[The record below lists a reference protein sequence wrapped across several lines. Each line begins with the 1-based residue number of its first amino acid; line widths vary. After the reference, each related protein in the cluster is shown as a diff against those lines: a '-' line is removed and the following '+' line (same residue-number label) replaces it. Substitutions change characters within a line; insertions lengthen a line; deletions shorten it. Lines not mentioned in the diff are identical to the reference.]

1 MGGLASRVLRGSAW
15 VGVLRVV
22 QKGMGAAREI
32 ILARLLFPE
41 DFGLFGI
48 ASLLLLG
55 FEVLTRTGFKDAII
69 HIRGEI
75 KPYLHTTYW
84 IKVLR
89 GFLIA
94 GIVYMGAPLVASFF
108 GEPEVI
114 PIVRVL
120 AFVQVFRGLRSIGIV
135 VLRREMNFRDES
147 LYQMTGVF
155 VNFVVTVGL
164 GVLWRDVWALVWG
177 RIAGEIVLMAASFW
191 FHGYRPKFFFDTDK
205 AIELFQFGIW
215 LLGAG
220 IVSYVALQADNI
232 VAGRWI
238 SASALGVYQMGYLIS
253 NLPAKEFA
261 KQVSK
266 VVQSGYA
273 EIQED
278 KERLKTVYQKTLLS
292 VWTIV
297 LPATVGMMIT
307 ADVLVRGVLGEKWLD
322 IIPILPILAFGAL
335 FRAIGS
341 SIGSLFKATGH
352 TSFVFRV
359 ETLRSGILLGG
370 LGISVYLGAG
380 LEGIAWAFAAS
391 TVGMLCF
398 DLLLVSRTIGG
409 IGILARNTLP
419 GIGAVL
425 VMALSVYGVALVC
438 PEEWVHLRLAI
449 LVGTGVVTYPL
460 MHFILERRMA
470 YRPLEFLYRSLV
482 EQI

>member
-1 MGGLASRVLRGSAW
+1 VI
-15 VGVLRVV
+15 
-22 QKGMGAAREI
+22 QKGIGFARQI

-48 ASLLLLG
+48 ATLLLVG

-75 KPYLHTTYW
+75 EPYLHTTYW

-89 GFLIA
+89 GFLLA
-94 GIVYMGAPLVASFF
+94 GIVYVGAPFAADFF
-108 GEPEVI
+108 GEPAVT
-114 PIVRVL
+114 PIIRVL
-120 AFVQVFRGLRSIGIV
+120 GLVPLFRGLRSVGVV

-155 VNFVVTVGL
+155 VNFAVTVGL
-164 GVLWRDVWALVWG
+164 GILWRDVWALVWG
-177 RIAGEIVLMAASFW
+177 RIAGEAVLVGTSFW
-191 FHGYRPKFFFDTDK
+191 FHEYRPSFFFDTKK
-205 AIELFQFGIW
+205 AIELFRFGVW

-232 VAGRWI
+232 VAGKWI
-238 SASALGVYQMGYLIS
+238 SASALGIYQMAYLIS

-266 VVQSGYA
+266 VIQSGYA
-273 EIQED
+273 EIQNN
-278 KERLKTVYQKTLLS
+278 KKRLKTVYRKTLLS

-307 ADVLVRGVLGEKWLD
+307 AEVLVRGLLGNKWLD
-322 IIPILPILAFGAL
+322 IIPVLPILALGAL

-359 ETLRSGILLGG
+359 EALRAAVLVAG
-370 LGISVYLGAG
+370 LGVSVYFEAG
-380 LEGIAWAFAAS
+380 LKGIAWAFAFS
-391 TVGMLCF
+391 TIGMLCF
-398 DLLLVSRTIGG
+398 DLVLVSRTIGG
-409 IGILARNTLP
+409 IGTMLRHMLP
-419 GIGAVL
+419 GIGAVS
-425 VMALSVYGVALVC
+425 VMAISVQAVALVC
-438 PEEWVHLRLAI
+438 PDGWVLLKLTA
-449 LVGTGVVTYPL
+449 LVGIGAITYPL
-460 MHFILERRMA
+460 CHLLFER
-470 YRPLEFLYRSLV
+470 YLTFHPLGFLYHSLV
-482 EQI
+482 QRI